1 MRETVK
7 NQDQALI
14 EDFELS
20 LSSFNITSSKNQAQ
34 TLANRSGTAKTIRF
48 EANTK
53 LRIHLTYIF
62 TSVIFLWLASVMTI
76 LFFNAVLHLKLS
88 DQVLTILLTTTSI
101 NVIGMMLIIL
111 NNLFPKK

>member
-1 MRETVK
+1 MPINYRDHE
-7 NQDQALI
+7 DLLI
-14 EDFELS
+14 ENLS
-20 LSSFNITSSKNQAQ
+20 TNQSPFDAVNSLNQAQ
-34 TLANRSGTAKTIRF
+34 TLVDRFTRAKTIRF

-62 TSVIFLWLASVMTI
+62 TSVIFLWLISVITI
-76 LFFNAVLHLKLS
+76 LFLNAILHLKLS

-111 NNLFPKK
+111 KNLFPKK